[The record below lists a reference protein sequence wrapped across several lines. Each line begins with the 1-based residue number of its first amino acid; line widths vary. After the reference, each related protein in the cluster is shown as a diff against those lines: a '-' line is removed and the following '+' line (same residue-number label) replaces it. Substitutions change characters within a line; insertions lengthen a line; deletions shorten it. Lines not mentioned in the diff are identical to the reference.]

1 MLIAFFEVRRANR
14 KERRYADVSFPWQR
28 TSPRP
33 PREVFER
40 KQRRTK
46 RGSSRLPLIEKESG

>member
-1 MLIAFFEVRRANR
+1 
-14 KERRYADVSFPWQR
+14 VSFSWQR
-28 TSPRP
+28 TSPRQA
-33 PREVFER
+33 REVFER